1 MSVGWKVMLP
11 IALGYLVIM
20 AAAVLGLEM
29 AGIAP
34 TARLGG
40 FVPIYWAI
48 LAVLNI
54 VLAILVFVVLD
65 RGRLV
70 SPAYARVGAVEL
82 AELRAM
88 AMRRPPLTPTQGD

>member
-1 MSVGWKVMLP
+1 MLP
-11 IALGYLVIM
+11 IALGYLVVV
-20 AAAVLGLEM
+20 AGAVLALDA

-40 FVPIYWAI
+40 FVPTYWA
-48 LAVLNI
+48 LLGVLNI
-54 VLAILVFVVLD
+54 VLAVLVFVVLD

-70 SPAYARVGAVEL
+70 SPASARVGPVEL

-88 AMRRPPLTPTQGD
+88 ALRRPAPVQGD